1 MKDALATPE
10 KPNNKSIN
18 PKGLATMT
26 KIIASALLALS
37 VLAAVAPAAN
47 AFDAKSFFE
56 GLEKTRR

>member
-1 MKDALATPE
+1 
-10 KPNNKSIN
+10 
-18 PKGLATMT
+18 MT